1 MTGNKGIRQ
10 AERSFL
16 QQDIA
21 RLRILLQLAF
31 HITAPV
37 ELAMTRFHQADGV
50 AEKHAGKIGAGAP
63 ATFE

>member
-10 AERSFL
+10 AERGFL
-16 QQDIA
+16 QQDVA
-21 RLRILLQLAF
+21 SLRIVQQFAF
-31 HITAPV
+31 HIAAPI

-63 ATFE
+63 TAFE